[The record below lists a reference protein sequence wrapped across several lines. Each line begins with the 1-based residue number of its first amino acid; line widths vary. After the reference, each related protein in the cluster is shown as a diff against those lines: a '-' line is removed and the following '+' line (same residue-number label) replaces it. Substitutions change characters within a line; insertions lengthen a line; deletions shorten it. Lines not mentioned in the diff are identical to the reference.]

1 VRTLCVSA
9 CLLGFTAGGLTACAS
24 PTLDGRLIDLTHPFD
39 ANTIFW
45 PTETEGFVLDPVS
58 AGETDGGYWY
68 AANRFRSA
76 EHGGTHLDAPFHFA
90 REGSTVDAVPLE
102 RLIGPAVVVNA
113 TMHIDPD
120 GAVNSSAVALHE
132 GTVGTLTPDTIV
144 LIHTGHG
151 RHWDD
156 RARYLGTERSG
167 PEAVAELRFPGI
179 SPEVARLLVRAE
191 VSAVGIDTP
200 SIDPGS
206 SKDFA
211 AHRILAA
218 AGIPVFENVANL
230 DLLPRRGFSV
240 AALPMKIRGGSG
252 APLRI
257 VAIVPKGHR

>member
-1 VRTLCVSA
+1 MRALCA
-9 CLLGFTAGGLTACAS
+9 GALLLGLTACAS
-24 PTLDGRLIDLTHPFD
+24 PTWDGRLIDLTHPFD

-90 REGSTVDAVPLE
+90 REGSTADAVPLE
-102 RLIGPAVVVNA
+102 RLVGPAVVLDGSRN
-113 TMHIDPD
+113 MDPD
-120 GAVNSSAVALHE
+120 GAVGASAVTLHE
-132 GTVGTLTPDTIV
+132 ATAGRLAPDTIV
-144 LIHTGHG
+144 LIRTGHG

-156 RARYLGTERSG
+156 RARYLGTERTG

-179 SPEVARLLVRAE
+179 SAAVARKLVAAEVA
-191 VSAVGIDTP
+191 AVGIDTP
-200 SIDPGS
+200 SIDPGP

-230 DLLPRRGFSV
+230 DLLPMKGFSV